1 MCTILIILKFQLI
14 KLMSFNVMKL
24 FCVIQNCPN
33 SSPYK
38 STKHYNNLKW
48 AFQSTLM
55 MLEHFKYFYKD
66 VKAENG
72 QTAF

>member
-1 MCTILIILKFQLI
+1 MCTILIISESQLI
-14 KLMSFNVMKL
+14 KLMSFNAMKL

-38 STKHYNNLKW
+38 ITKCYNNLKW

-55 MLEHFKYFYKD
+55 LLEHFKYFYKD
-66 VKAENG
+66 VKAEYG